1 MRPGHSLLLMIA
13 AFVCFAAAAPAVAQD
28 SQDDQPHITPRVDPN
43 APPKKQPR
51 SADKAEKNTAKP
63 AEQPEPEATPQSQ
76 PMEDVER
83 GDSSSK
89 DSQIDLNARPL
100 APAGGSKTAE
110 DPNSYPYDPHRAEK
124 DVEVGNYYLKQK
136 NYRAALDRFHD
147 ALLYKPND
155 ADAIYGL
162 AVTQERL
169 DLTDQ
174 AYKSYSKYVEVLP
187 HGPMVKEA
195 QEAMKRLSAYD
206 DAAPAPTGNPQ
217 GSAQAERALQQGENF
232 LAQNDYE
239 AARIRFEQAMRLMPE
254 NPLLYFRLAQ
264 ALQGEQRLDPARM
277 YYRKYLE
284 LQPKGQFAADAKK
297 SIEQI
302 NWVLGK

>member
-1 MRPGHSLLLMIA
+1 MLLVIA
-13 AFVCFAAAAPAVAQD
+13 AFVCFSAAAPAFAQD

-51 SADKAEKNTAKP
+51 SADKSETKTAKP
-63 AEQPEPEATPQSQ
+63 AEPAEPEASPQSQ
-76 PMEDVER
+76 PMEEEER

-100 APAGGSKTAE
+100 APAGGSKTPD

-155 ADAIYGL
+155 AEALYGL

-169 DLTDQ
+169 NLSDQ

-195 QEAMKRLSAYD
+195 EEAMKRLSAYD
-206 DAAPAPTGNPQ
+206 DAAASRAGNPEN
-217 GSAQAERALQQGENF
+217 SAQAERALQQGENF

-239 AARIRFEQAMRLMPE
+239 AARIRFEQAMRLMPD
-254 NPLLYFRLAQ
+254 NPVLNFRLAQ

-284 LQPKGQFAADAKK
+284 QQPKGQFAADAKK
-297 SIEQI
+297 SIEEI
-302 NWVLGK
+302 DWVLGK